1 MGYQFIRSMGR
12 GTGKGLQLVKDTS
25 CLFYVVFISLV
36 PTLDA
41 CLNLAFQSLASR
53 VRKQLNASR
62 TKGDA
67 VEGFNY
73 STTTMLTKYLEVITT
88 QLADQILFF
97 LS

>member
-1 MGYQFIRSMGR
+1 MGR

-73 STTTMLTKYLEVITT
+73 STTTMLTKYLEVLLYSLPIKYY
-88 QLADQILFF
+88 FSF
-97 LS
+97 LNT